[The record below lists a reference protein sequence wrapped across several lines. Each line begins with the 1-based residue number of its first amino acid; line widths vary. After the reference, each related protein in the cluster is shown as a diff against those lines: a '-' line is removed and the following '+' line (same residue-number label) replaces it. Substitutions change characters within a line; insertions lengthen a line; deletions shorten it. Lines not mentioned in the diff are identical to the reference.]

1 MKKSSEPSRQNEPD
15 MLRDAGGSGRLEFPV
30 DPGFKSYPPQIDPQV
45 MLQRIAETMPWR
57 STRPGERERR
67 AAMAIAVEFV
77 L

>member
-1 MKKSSEPSRQNEPD
+1 MSDSRE
-15 MLRDAGGSGRLEFPV
+15 LHDATRGNVLELPAA
-30 DPGFKSYPPQIDPQV
+30 PGFVSRPPQISPEA

-67 AAMAIAVEFV
+67 RDQGIAVEFI